1 MLRCAPGPNPNW
13 IRLAWPLRCVHVSA
27 APEMQTSTSPCMN
40 PLPLPRTTTTRAASA
55 VIWAGACLTLGLGLH
70 AGLFSPKGD
79 SPEEKRQVVRQQRDD
94 MLAELYKT
102 KPEVKGRIAQAAGYA
117 TFKQTDMNLFLLA
130 SGRGYGVL
138 RDNKTGK
145 DTYMC
150 VAALGGGV
158 GLGVKDLRVI
168 FVFNDVSVMQ
178 QFVEQGWQFGG
189 KGDAAAKFK
198 DKGAAVEGG
207 AKANVDFKEG
217 TVAAGASADTRAGL
231 RAEDQVAAG
240 ASTEGPMEIYQF
252 TESGLALQAT
262 VQGTKYWKDSKLNE

>member
-1 MLRCAPGPNPNW
+1 MKPHSIN
-13 IRLAWPLRCVHVSA
+13 
-27 APEMQTSTSPCMN
+27 
-40 PLPLPRTTTTRAASA
+40 LPRLWRALLGCTLALLP
-55 VIWAGACLTLGLGLH
+55 GATQ

-79 SPEEKRQVVRQQRDD
+79 TPDEKRQVVRQQRDE

-102 KPEVKGRIAQAAGYA
+102 KPELKARLAKAAGYA

-138 RDNKTGK
+138 KDNKTGK

-158 GLGVKDLRVI
+158 GLGVKDLRII
-168 FVFNDVSVMQ
+168 FVFNDARVMQ

-189 KGDAAAKFK
+189 KGDASAKYK
-198 DKGAAVEGG
+198 DSGVSAEGG

-217 TVAAGASADTRAGL
+217 TVAAGATTDSRA
-231 RAEDQVAAG
+231 AAK
-240 ASTEGPMEIYQF
+240 TEGATSAAAATAGGMEIYQF
-252 TESGLALQAT
+252 TESGLSLQAT
-262 VQGTKYWKDSKLNE
+262 VQGTKYWKDSKLNP